1 MIMEFVVVIIFA
13 LVLIL
18 LIGYF
23 YLKDK
28 AQSEKLMV
36 YEKAI
41 DDLNSRLHDIKE
53 QQSESIVLADNDT
66 FKKECEELERRVT
79 EQINEL
85 GDHVLNTI
93 RSLKD
98 LELKVNEVEEQTKQQ
113 IKQLQQN
120 IKQVTAISP
129 TTSRAN
135 EDIVLDLYK
144 KGYSAEEIAK
154 NERIPLGEVE
164 LILKI
169 ANLR

>member
-1 MIMEFVVVIIFA
+1 MIMELVVMIVFA
-13 LVLIL
+13 VVLIL

-28 AQSEKLMV
+28 SQSEKLIA

-41 DDLNSRLHDIKE
+41 DDLNSRLHDVEE
-53 QQSESIVLADNDT
+53 QDSSGVVIADDSSI
-66 FKKECEELERRVT
+66 KKECEEVEKRVT

-98 LELKVNEVEEQTKQQ
+98 IEMKIQDLDQRSSQE
-113 IKQLQQN
+113 IKQLQQS
-120 IKQVTAISP
+120 IKQFTLISP
-129 TTSRAN
+129 TNSTAN

-154 NERIPLGEVE
+154 NERIPIGEVE